1 MIVERSRRA
10 LPYWKR
16 HRKRKLF
23 LFLNFSLL
31 PIETD
36 AVFWRIYYLI

>member
-1 MIVERSRRA
+1 MIVERSKRA

-23 LFLNFSLL
+23 LLLNFLYSPLN
-31 PIETD
+31 PMQYFEEFIT
-36 AVFWRIYYLI
+36 